1 MAFISYGVVNPYPAV
16 HGIKGGGKKKPPSLA
31 LFFPKIYGYHHFES
45 DSITLTSRK
54 DHCV

>member
-1 MAFISYGVVNPYPAV
+1 MAFISYGVVNPYPAI